1 MIQEGTSRRLT
12 DETMT
17 RDSIHLLLIEDNPGD
32 ARLVERFLARG
43 GDADPGFEVKHAATL
58 AEGLQQLGENP
69 PHLVLLDM
77 TLPDSRPS
85 ETFTRVQQYN
95 PEVPIIILTGINDQ
109 ERASKAVRQ
118 GAQDYLVKRNVDA
131 DSLIRSIRYALDRRA
146 WAQSLRESEE
156 RYALA
161 VRGANDGLWDWDL
174 KSNRIYF
181 SPRWL
186 SMLGMEALKDGEAS
200 RPETWLNR
208 VHPEDR
214 EGLREAIRQHL
225 KGETPSLE
233 NEHRILHAGG
243 EYRWVL
249 SRGVAIR
256 TPEGTAYRMAGSLT
270 DVTKRR
276 RYEEQLLRDAFY
288 DSLTGLPNRALFM
301 DRMGVAIARNHRHPD
316 QHFAVLFLDLDR
328 FKNVNDS
335 LGHAI
340 GDQLLCAVA
349 ERLTPLVREGDTV
362 ARLGG
367 DEFAIL
373 LEDIPDAHKPTLVAD
388 RIQRALAVPFDLDGH
403 EVFTSASLGIAL
415 SETGYDR
422 PEDVVR
428 DADIAMYRAKSNGKA
443 QYAVFD
449 RNMHARAVAVLTL
462 ENDLRRALDRRE
474 FLIFYQPIVDLAQGR
489 ITAFEALVRW
499 LHPQR
504 GLLHPRDFIPTA
516 EETGLIVP
524 IGRHVLHEACCQLV
538 RWRQEFPSFTDLSVS
553 VNLSGREFRQSN
565 LVERIASILSDTG
578 IPPGRLRLELTES
591 TLMSDHRPMPEKL
604 QRLRELQIEL
614 HIDDF
619 GTGYSSLN
627 YLQQLPADVL
637 KIDRSFIRRMQH
649 GNGASEIV
657 GTIIELARSLG
668 MTVAAEG
675 LETARELA
683 HLRNLRCEYGQGFFF
698 SKPLDRNSA
707 SHLLASNPQW

>member
-1 MIQEGTSRRLT
+1 
-12 DETMT
+12 MT
-17 RDSIHLLLIEDNPGD
+17 QQPIHLLLIEDNPAD
-32 ARLVERFLARG
+32 ARLVETFLSSTLAGDASHPQFEIEHVTRLDEGLARLSEKQP
-43 GDADPGFEVKHAATL
+43 DVM
-58 AEGLQQLGENP
+58 
-69 PHLVLLDM
+69 LLDL
-77 TLPDSRPS
+77 TLPDSDPA
-85 ETFTRVQQYN
+85 ETFPRVQEQCSD
-95 PEVPIIILTGINDQ
+95 VPIIILSGITDQ
-109 ERASKAVRQ
+109 EQASRAVRK
-118 GAQDYLVKRNVDA
+118 GAQDFLVKRTVDA
-131 DSLIRSIRYALDRRA
+131 NSLRRSIRYALERRS

-161 VRGANDGLWDWDL
+161 VRGANDGLWDWNLGDD
-174 KSNRIYF
+174 KIYF
-181 SPRWL
+181 SPRWM
-186 SMLGMEALKDGEAS
+186 SMLGIEKLEEPAAS
-200 RPETWLNR
+200 QPSTWFDR
-208 VHPEDR
+208 VHPEDL
-214 EGLREAIRQHL
+214 EGLQEAIRQHRE
-225 KGETPSLE
+225 GQTPLLE
-233 NEHRILHAGG
+233 NEHRIRHSTGKYL
-243 EYRWVL
+243 WVL

-256 TPEGTAYRMAGSLT
+256 TRRGTAYRMAGSLS

-276 RYEEQLLRDAFY
+276 QYEEQLLKDAFY

-301 DRMGVAIARNHRHPD
+301 DRLGVAIARNHRHPE

-349 ERLTPLVREGDTV
+349 ERLSPLLREGDTV

-367 DEFAIL
+367 DEFAVL
-373 LEDIPDAHKPTLVAD
+373 LEDIPDGHKPTLVAD
-388 RIQRALAVPFDLDGH
+388 RIQRAFSVPFVLQEH

-422 PEDVVR
+422 PEEVLR

-449 RNMHARAVAVLTL
+449 REMHARAVAVLTL
-462 ENDLRRALDRRE
+462 ENDLRRALERRE
-474 FLIFYQPIVDLAQGR
+474 FVLFYQPIVDLGSGR
-489 ITAFEALVRW
+489 ISAFEALVRW

-516 EETGLIVP
+516 EETGLIVQ
-524 IGRHVLHEACCQLV
+524 IGRYVLHEACRQLV
-538 RWRQEFPSFTDLSVS
+538 HWQRDFPSFQSLAIS
-553 VNLSGREFRQSN
+553 VNLSGREFLQSN
-565 LVERIASILSDTG
+565 LVDHIAAILADTG
-578 IPPGRLRLELTES
+578 LSPRRLRLELTES
-591 TLMSDHRPMPEKL
+591 TLMADRRPVPERLL
-604 QRLRELQIEL
+604 QLRELQIEL

-637 KIDRSFIRRMQH
+637 KIDRSFIHRMLV

-657 GTIIELARSLG
+657 GTIIELARNLG

-675 LETARELA
+675 LETAMELA
-683 HLRNLRCEYGQGFFF
+683 HLRSLRCEYGQGYFF
-698 SKPLDRNSA
+698 SKPLDQNSA
-707 SHLLASNPQW
+707 THLLAANPQW